1 MPPLSAAR
9 SDYCD
14 PLETTIS
21 NAEMAIDFGDK
32 TEALRVMPVPVVPAG
47 VRRPVGDYS
56 AGCQP

>member
-1 MPPLSAAR
+1 M
-9 SDYCD
+9 
-14 PLETTIS
+14 ETTIS